1 MEVFCLPKLKR
12 KKKKKKKF
20 FFVIFINII
29 VGFID

>member
-1 MEVFCLPKLKR
+1 MEVFCLPKLKK

>member
-1 MEVFCLPKLKR
+1 MKVFCIPKLKK